1 MIWQASPFAVAQIV
15 SAAIAFLLSLY
26 CWGRRNDRSAS
37 YFALLLAAVTIWSL
51 FSGVEAAATSAAAK
65 ILFVKLQYIGV
76 VSIGPF
82 WLLFALSFS
91 RREAA
96 LARRQRLLLWAIPA
110 ITLVLVATN
119 EFHGLVW
126 PGITPSSPEPGAFLI
141 YAQGPAVWLEA
152 VYGFIL
158 VASGTFFVLRTE
170 IKAPRLY
177 RGQGLIV
184 ILGVAVP
191 WFTSILYLTG
201 AGPFPHQDLTP
212 MGFAVFGILVTV
224 SVFRFGFLSLAPIAY
239 ETLFAGMTDGVI
251 ALDAEGRIVDI
262 NDAARRIIGLPK
274 DVVGRG
280 LDEVFTAWPHYLER
294 FREVTKLQTEIPTGT
309 AEDPGWVDL
318 RITPLY
324 GEQGRLRGRLITL
337 RDITEQKLAE
347 GARRMSEGR
356 FRLLVENAPEAIFVQ
371 TEGKFAF
378 VNPAARRLF
387 GADSAEALLG
397 KPVMDRFHPDFRA
410 LVAGRIQT
418 LNLDRKGVPRVEEVY
433 LKLDGTPVDVEVAAV
448 PLVYGDKDGALV
460 FVRDITERKRTEA
473 ALFEQGRR
481 FKGIFEHTEDAVF
494 LIRVEPE
501 RRLIYEAT
509 NPAHQRKTG
518 LRPED
523 IWGKTPE
530 EALPPDIAAR
540 VRAKYEDC
548 LQRNEPI
555 TYEEELEL
563 QAGRRTWQTQLVPIP
578 GPDDRVNL
586 IAGFGRDITER
597 KAAEA
602 ALRASDEEKGLLLKE
617 IHHRVKNNMQIISSM
632 LSLQSREAKDPEII
646 EMFRDTQTRIRS
658 MALVHEKLYQSRD
671 LARVDFAS
679 YLQSL
684 IVHLFHAYRVDPDRV
699 RYELKTEQAS
709 LDINTAIPIGLI
721 VSELV
726 SNALKYAFPEGR
738 NGNIRIGLEPAPGD
752 RLILEV
758 ADDGVGLP
766 AGLDVRSTESLG
778 LQIVNMLVDQLGG
791 RLEVDRKAGT
801 GFRMDFQEPKR
812 HRPS

>member
-1 MIWQASPFAVAQIV
+1 VIWQSSPFAVAQIV

-26 CWGRRNDRSAS
+26 CWGRRSDRSAS

-51 FSGVEAAATSAAAK
+51 FSGIEAAATSAAAK

-96 LARRQRLLLWAIPA
+96 LARRHRLLLWAIPA

-119 EFHGLVW
+119 EFHGLIW
-126 PGITPSSPEPGAFLI
+126 PSITPSSPEPGAFLI
-141 YAQGPAVWLEA
+141 YAQGPAVWLGA

-158 VASGTFFVLRTE
+158 VAAGTFFVLKTE
-170 IKAPRLY
+170 IKAPRRY
-177 RGQGLIV
+177 KGQGLLV

-191 WFTSILYLTG
+191 WFTSVLYLTG
-201 AGPFPHQDLTP
+201 GGPFPHQDLTP
-212 MGFAVFGILVTV
+212 MGFAVFGILVTL
-224 SVFRFGFLSLAPIAY
+224 SVVRFGFLSLAPIAY

-251 ALDAEGRIVDI
+251 ALDTEGRIADI
-262 NDAARRIIGLPK
+262 NDAARRIVGLPK

-280 LDEVFTAWPHYLER
+280 LDEVFAAWPHYLEQ

-347 GARRMSEGR
+347 EARRMSEGR

-378 VNPAARRLF
+378 VNPAGCRLF
-387 GADSAEALLG
+387 GADSTEALLG

-410 LVAGRIQT
+410 LVAERIQT
-418 LNLDRKGVPRVEEVY
+418 LNLERKGVPRIEEVY

-460 FVRDITERKRTEA
+460 FVRDITERKR
-473 ALFEQGRR
+473 
-481 FKGIFEHTEDAVF
+481 
-494 LIRVEPE
+494 
-501 RRLIYEAT
+501 
-509 NPAHQRKTG
+509 
-518 LRPED
+518 
-523 IWGKTPE
+523 
-530 EALPPDIAAR
+530 
-540 VRAKYEDC
+540 
-548 LQRNEPI
+548 
-555 TYEEELEL
+555 
-563 QAGRRTWQTQLVPIP
+563 
-578 GPDDRVNL
+578 
-586 IAGFGRDITER
+586 
-597 KAAEA
+597 AEA

-617 IHHRVKNNMQIISSM
+617 IHHRVKNNMQVISSM

-646 EMFRDTQTRIRS
+646 EMFRDVQTRIRS
-658 MALVHEKLYQSRD
+658 MALVHEKLYQSKD

-699 RYELKTEQAS
+699 RYELKAEQAS

-738 NGNIRIGLEPAPGD
+738 NGIIRIELEPAPGD
-752 RLILEV
+752 RLILGV

-766 AGLDVRSTESLG
+766 AGLDVRNTESLG

-812 HRPS
+812 QRPA